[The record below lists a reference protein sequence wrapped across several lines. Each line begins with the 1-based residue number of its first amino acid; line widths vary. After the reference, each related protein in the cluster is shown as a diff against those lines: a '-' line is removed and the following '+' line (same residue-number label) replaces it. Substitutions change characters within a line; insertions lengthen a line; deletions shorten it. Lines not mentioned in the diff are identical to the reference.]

1 MFPKRGNKDRAA
13 TRETTH
19 AECAMAIGRALRDEL
34 GSTHQAAKT
43 VMRWTGAS
51 NRSAKNWIGGS
62 QIPSGWYLILLA
74 RHSPSV
80 MTAVMMLARRDGL
93 VLGVDLRSLQLS
105 LDGAAIA
112 IGKALEHQ

>member
-1 MFPKRGNKDRAA
+1 MFPKTGNKNRV
-13 TRETTH
+13 TMHETTH
-19 AECAMAIGRALRDEL
+19 ADCAMAIGSALRSEL

-80 MTAVMMLARRDGL
+80 MTTVMVLARRDGI
-93 VLGVDLRSLQLS
+93 VLGIDLRSLQLS

-112 IGKALEHQ
+112 IGKALQHQ